1 MKRDFE
7 VLFCR
12 ADSSDPVEFEKN
24 VIAMKKQG
32 YRTVAIFP
40 NTAPTPEQRWVEG
53 DTWEYFTFINGAM
66 FKTFETDLISGYF
79 KPETYRLNQETLR
92 WKNAILKK
100 HRMRACMGAMR
111 EPQWMPTPWYDD
123 KPELRGCACEH
134 PSIALAPH
142 YALNIDHPRVLA
154 HYRQMARQLAE
165 LAPCVDMLWFNTN
178 DSGAGINW
186 CRGLYPGPNG
196 PEATRNRDMGERMR
210 GWMQSVIDGGRS
222 AGVSYRLIWDL
233 CHFTPEELQS
243 TARAMG
249 DSITMISTNTDKCN
263 TPFTGYRLQMHLKAV
278 AGTGGRVTTTAHTDG
293 AYEYAPMLA
302 LPFLH
307 LTGESLMALRDAGVR
322 TLSHPYVQAGPLPAS
337 KAPLQWLVESC
348 VKECP
353 ADMHGLETRIFSVAR
368 KLVGSDHASALYDAW
383 RDLDMAHR
391 CWRGEWESFL
401 YYFYSVVGRRWLT
414 RPFVPDPARLTAE
427 ERGYWSEFVMK
438 DRDME
443 LGFRTLFACENR
455 IMFSL
460 PDYHWYYDALEVMDQ
475 YLKRGISRLD
485 QQLKV
490 AEQGS
495 DAWVW
500 LKDQRD
506 RLDMFRCLAR
516 CNLHATGMQWITD
529 RFAGK
534 PDAEKHAQPREKK
547 RMYDMIDGEIENCR
561 DIIRLL
567 ENAAAPLI
575 AQGEEATYM
584 LPVNL
589 AALLKKKIEV
599 MQRHRL
605 GVETIFP
612 GVQVK
617 AYQAKNYSVKG
628 GIITAEE
635 TEKERGGS

>member
-1 MKRDFE
+1 MTRRFVVTED
-7 VLFCR
+7 VL
-12 ADSSDPVEFEKN
+12 
-24 VIAMKKQG
+24 
-32 YRTVAIFP
+32 
-40 NTAPTPEQRWVEG
+40 
-53 DTWEYFTFINGAM
+53 EY
-66 FKTFETDLISGYF
+66 
-79 KPETYRLNQETLR
+79 
-92 WKNAILKK
+92 
-100 HRMRACMGAMR
+100 
-111 EPQWMPTPWYDD
+111 
-123 KPELRGCACEH
+123 
-134 PSIALAPH
+134 ALADR
-142 YALNIDHPRVLA
+142 YIKKCL
-154 HYRQMARQLAE
+154 
-165 LAPCVDMLWFNTN
+165 MLT
-178 DSGAGINW
+178 
-186 CRGLYPGPNG
+186 
-196 PEATRNRDMGERMR
+196 
-210 GWMQSVIDGGRS
+210 
-222 AGVSYRLIWDL
+222 
-233 CHFTPEELQS
+233 
-243 TARAMG
+243 
-249 DSITMISTNTDKCN
+249 
-263 TPFTGYRLQMHLKAV
+263 
-278 AGTGGRVTTTAHTDG
+278 
-293 AYEYAPMLA
+293 
-302 LPFLH
+302 
-307 LTGESLMALRDAGVR
+307 
-322 TLSHPYVQAGPLPAS
+322 
-337 KAPLQWLVESC
+337 
-348 VKECP
+348 
-353 ADMHGLETRIFSVAR
+353 
-368 KLVGSDHASALYDAW
+368 
-383 RDLDMAHR
+383 
-391 CWRGEWESFL
+391 
-401 YYFYSVVGRRWLT
+401 
-414 RPFVPDPARLTAE
+414 
-427 ERGYWSEFVMK
+427 
-438 DRDME
+438 
-443 LGFRTLFACENR
+443 
-455 IMFSL
+455 
-460 PDYHWYYDALEVMDQ
+460 DYHWYYDALEVMDQ